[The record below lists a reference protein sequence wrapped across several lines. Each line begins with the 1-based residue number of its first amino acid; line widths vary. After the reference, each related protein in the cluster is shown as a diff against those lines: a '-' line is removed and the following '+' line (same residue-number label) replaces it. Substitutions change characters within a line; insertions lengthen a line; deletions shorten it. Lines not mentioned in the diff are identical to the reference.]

1 MSPKKQRIMPWPN
14 TTYALFFCYLNPF
27 TFINYCSKRNML
39 AFCVISQYSWWR
51 HQMETF
57 SALWPFVRG
66 IHWAPVNSP
75 HKGQWRVA
83 LMFFFIC
90 ASINGWVNIGEAG
103 DLRRHCAHFDVIVMF
118 VRGWKYP
125 GHQEPC
131 YCLKNL
137 CLSLCILRNYSISC
151 HTNSGI

>member
-1 MSPKKQRIMPWPN
+1 MRNMNILDRGLKSSNLRLQPNNPGATELLNICISPLITSWGQGVYVAKKQRIMPWPN

-83 LMFFFIC
+83 LMIFYLRLNKRL
-90 ASINGWVNIGEAG
+90 SKHWWGWW
-103 DLRRHCAHFDVIVMF
+103 F
-118 VRGWKYP
+118 
-125 GHQEPC
+125 
-131 YCLKNL
+131 
-137 CLSLCILRNYSISC
+137 
-151 HTNSGI
+151 